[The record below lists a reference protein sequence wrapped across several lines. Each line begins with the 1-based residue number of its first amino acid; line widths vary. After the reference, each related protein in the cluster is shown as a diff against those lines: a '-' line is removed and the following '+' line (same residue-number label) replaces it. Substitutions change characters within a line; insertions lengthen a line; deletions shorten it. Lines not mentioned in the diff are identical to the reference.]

1 QCSSY
6 TDTPCNGTSQK
17 CSSTNDVCGTTRIRN
32 AVSTGYLWSSF
43 FYIRSCVSFA
53 ECNKIGTISGLYS
66 NTSTST
72 TCCNSDNCT
81 PPTPPMPVQNITAN
95 GRQCPSYLETQLVP
109 CEFKNL
115 TNCMGN
121 QNLCIRYSSTTTIG
135 SSKSSLLLGG
145 CASESICS
153 TTKSYISAPGLT
165 LEVERS
171 CNNNANRFYYCM
183 VSVLLIPLLSS
194 FISHCN
200 LLLS

>member
-1 QCSSY
+1 W
-6 TDTPCNGTSQK
+6 NIQK
-17 CSSTNDVCGTTRIRN
+17 CSSTNDVCGTTRIRI
-32 AVSTGYLWSSF
+32 AFYLWSSF

-95 GRQCPSYLETQLVP
+95 GLQCPSYLETQLVP
-109 CEFKNL
+109 WSLKSY
-115 TNCMGN
+115 NCMGN
-121 QNLCIRYSSTTTIG
+121 QTLCIRYSSATTIG

-153 TTKSYISAPGLT
+153 TTKSYISAP
-165 LEVERS
+165 
-171 CNNNANRFYYCM
+171 
-183 VSVLLIPLLSS
+183 
-194 FISHCN
+194 
-200 LLLS
+200 